1 MGNNRQQ
8 VTLRDATENDVAFLC
23 GVYASTRT
31 EELAL
36 TDWDDGQKAEFCRM
50 QFTAQD
56 AHYKTY
62 YPTARYHVIECDG
75 EPIGRLYVD
84 RWEREIRI
92 MDIALLTGWRRR
104 GIGSRLLEDLQTE
117 GEASGKALSIHV
129 EKFNPALQWYERLGF
144 QAVEDKNVY
153 WLMRWE
159 A

>member
-8 VTLRDATENDVAFLC
+8 VTLRNATENDVAFLC
-23 GVYASTRT
+23 EVYASTRT
-31 EELAL
+31 EELVL
-36 TDWDDGQKAEFCRM
+36 TGWDDGQKAEFCRM

-75 EPIGRLYVD
+75 EPVGRLYVD

-104 GIGSRLLEDLQTE
+104 GIGSRLLEDLQAE
-117 GEASGKALSIHV
+117 GEAAGKALSIHV

>member
-1 MGNNRQQ
+1 MGNHRQQ
-8 VTLRDATENDVAFLC
+8 VTLRNATDNDVAFLC
-23 GVYASTRT
+23 EVYASTRT

-36 TDWDDGQKAEFCRM
+36 TDWDDGRKAEFCHM

-62 YPTARYHVIECDG
+62 YPSARYHVIECDG
-75 EPIGRLYVD
+75 EPVGRLYVD

-92 MDIALLTGWRRR
+92 MDIALLTEWRGR
-104 GIGSRLLEDLQTE
+104 GIGSGLLEALQTE
-117 GEASGKALSIHV
+117 GAAVGKVLSIHV

-144 QAVEDKNVY
+144 QAVEDKDVY

>member
-1 MGNNRQQ
+1 MGDNGQQ
-8 VTLRDATENDVAFLC
+8 VALRNATESDVAFLSA
-23 GVYASTRT
+23 VYASTRA

-36 TDWDDGQKAEFCRM
+36 TDWGDEQKAEFCQM

-56 AHYKTY
+56 THYKTY
-62 YPTARYHVIECDG
+62 YPSARYHVIECDS
-75 EPIGRLYVD
+75 EAVGRLYVD

-92 MDIALLTGWRRR
+92 MDIALLPHWRRK

-117 GEASGKALSIHV
+117 GKTVGKALSIHV

-144 QAVEDKNVY
+144 KAVEDKNVY

-159 A
+159 P